1 MDFCQVFLVEG
12 YGHGALRQDLRIT
25 PFEEHF
31 KTCTFWKVLLMNFA
45 SIWNNLLKH
54 WISVDFFLAEGYG
67 QGTLRKDLR
76 IAPFVE
82 HFDIATLRKS
92 C

>member
-1 MDFCQVFLVEG
+1 M
-12 YGHGALRQDLRIT
+12 
-25 PFEEHF
+25 
-31 KTCTFWKVLLMNFA
+31 VLLMNFA
-45 SIWNNLLKH
+45 STWNNLLKH

-67 QGTLRKDLR
+67 QGALRKDLR

-82 HFDIATLRKS
+82 HFNVATLRKS

>member
-1 MDFCQVFLVEG
+1 
-12 YGHGALRQDLRIT
+12 
-25 PFEEHF
+25 
-31 KTCTFWKVLLMNFA
+31 MNFA
-45 SIWNNLLKH
+45 CTWNNSLKH

-67 QGTLRKDLR
+67 QGALRKDQC

-82 HFDIATLRKS
+82 HFNIATLGKS